1 MKVLVLPRYVPR
13 GASSRLRIQQYLP
26 ALAELGWRAKA
37 SPLLDDAYL
46 AAIYAGREPAVWRL
60 ALLYMRR
67 LLVLLGAWRYDR
79 IWLEKELW
87 PWAPGWL
94 EAILLRLLPPA
105 VIDYDDA
112 LFHNYDQHPRA
123 ICRTLFAGKI
133 ATVMRS
139 AGVVV
144 AGSRYV
150 LDYAKAAGARRIE
163 YVPTVVDLARY
174 AVPPAGAPKSACV
187 VGWIGTPFTVKYLE
201 LITPVLSAL
210 ARQGHA
216 LELRVIGAAA
226 PSIPGV
232 TVQSRPWSAD
242 REAEEIAA
250 FDVGVMPLE
259 DSQWERGK
267 CAYKLIQY
275 MACGVPVV
283 ASPVGMNAEV
293 VGEGAQQAGFLAA
306 DTPAWIAALTQLLQA
321 PELRR
326 RLGAQGRARVAA
338 AYSLQVTAPRLA
350 AIFNAVGAKGA

>member
-1 MKVLVLPRYVPR
+1 MKVLVLSRYVAR
-13 GASSRLRIQQYLP
+13 GASSRLRMLQYLP
-26 ALAELGWRAKA
+26 VFAGYGWACAE
-37 SPLLDDAYL
+37 SPLLDEAYL
-46 AAIYAGREPAVWRL
+46 AAVYAGRKPGMWRL
-60 ALLYMRR
+60 VCPYARR
-67 LLVLLGAWRYDR
+67 LAVLLGAWRYDR

-150 LDYAKAAGARRIE
+150 LDYAKAAGVRRIE

-174 AVPPAGAPKSACV
+174 AVAPACAPKPTCV
-187 VGWIGTPFTVKYLE
+187 VGWIGTPFTVKYLD
-201 LITPVLSAL
+201 LIAPALSAL
-210 ARQGHA
+210 ARQGHV

-226 PSIPGV
+226 PAIAGV
-232 TVQSRPWSAD
+232 AVQSRPWSVD
-242 REAEEIAA
+242 REAEDIAA

-306 DTPAWIAALTQLLQA
+306 DTPAWMDALTQLLQA
-321 PELRR
+321 PELRQ

-338 AYSLQVTAPRLA
+338 EYSLQVAAPRLA